1 MSDPFPGFTTGL
13 TSPGANH
20 YTVTASDTVDLPER
34 PRAFCILTDGN
45 VVLRDQAGVDVT
57 YPVFAGQVIP
67 FRAVRVLATGTTA
80 TLAAWY

>member
-1 MSDPFPGFTTGL
+1 MSDPFSEYTTGL
-13 TSPGANH
+13 TSSATNH
-20 YTVTASDTVDLPER
+20 YAVTPSDAVDLPQR

-45 VVLRDQAGVDVT
+45 VVVRDHGGVDVT